1 MQQFDSSKLVLA
13 SSSAA
18 DIQEFYC
25 KLAAAAKPAEID
37 LMQLSSFDPE
47 CSLWPSNWCSEVVFE
62 MNDALALRLDQSR
75 NLNRKDEA
83 LDILYQK

>member
-18 DIQEFYC
+18 DILEFHH

-37 LMQLSSFDPE
+37 LIQLTSFDPE
-47 CSLWPSNWCSEVVFE
+47 CALWPSNQCCEVFFE
-62 MNDALALRLDQSR
+62 INDALALRLDQSR